1 MSSAAP
7 PDSGGGLA
15 MALTMGEPAGVGGEV
30 TLKAWKARKD
40 KNSPA
45 FFVIDDAGRLR
56 QLAQGLGL
64 DVPVREIN
72 IPSEAPEIFE
82 RALPVFHRP
91 VNTSVVP
98 GKPSPDNAKAIM
110 DSIRLAVE
118 LVRAGQA
125 SAVVTNPIHKE
136 TLYDAGFKFSGH
148 TEFLA
153 DLAGIDTPPVMMLA
167 SPELRVVPVTIHV
180 SIAQALSNLSEGDII
195 TTARITAQALTKYF
209 AIAEPRLAIAG
220 LNPHAGEGGNMG
232 QEEITTIAPAIAKL
246 RELGIDSSGPWPPD
260 TMFHEAARQSYDVA
274 ICMYHD
280 QALIPIK
287 TIDFDGAVNV
297 TLGLPF
303 VRTSPDHG
311 TAFNI
316 AGTGAASERSLLAA
330 LRMAADMAERQDTQ

>member
-15 MALTMGEPAGVGGEV
+15 LALTMGEPAGVGGEV
-30 TLKAWKARKD
+30 TLKAWKAK
-40 KNSPA
+40 STPA
-45 FFVIDDAGRLR
+45 FFVIDDAERLR
-56 QLAQGLGL
+56 GLAQSLEL
-64 DVPVREIN
+64 DVPIREIN
-72 IPSEAPEIFE
+72 IPSESPGVFE
-82 RALPVFHRP
+82 RALPVLHRP
-91 VNTSVVP
+91 LNTSVVA
-98 GKPSPDNAKAIM
+98 GKPTPDNAKAVM
-110 DSIRLAVE
+110 DSIKVAVE

-136 TLYDAGFKFSGH
+136 TLYEAGFKHPGH

-153 DLAGIDTPPVMMLA
+153 DLAAIDTPPVMMLA

-180 SIAQALSNLSEGDII
+180 SIAQALSNLNKDDII
-195 TTARITAQALTKYF
+195 TTARITAQALTKHF
-209 AIAEPRLAIAG
+209 AIAKPRLAIAG

-246 RELGIDSSGPWPPD
+246 CELGIDASGPWPPD
-260 TMFHEAARQSYDVA
+260 TMFHEATRKAYDVA

-303 VRTSPDHG
+303 IRTSPDHG

-316 AGTGAASERSLLAA
+316 AGAGVASERSLLAA
-330 LRMAADMAERQDTQ
+330 LRMAADMAKQQDTQ